1 MSSFSPYHLKLVD
14 ENFPHKIPA
23 YIEVSKNSR
32 FKYEW
37 DDKVNTLVLDRILH
51 SSVVYPYNYGFFPQ
65 TLCDDGDPLDVLVM
79 CDGELLPGS
88 VVFVRP
94 ICYMIMEDEK
104 GQDEKVLAV
113 VDKDPRLDEIKT
125 MNDIPKHIIHEI
137 TNFFETY
144 KILEKDKWV
153 KVGDWKNKKE
163 TLQLIK
169 DSNETYKKNLS

>member
-37 DDKVNTLVLDRILH
+37 DDKLNTLVLDRILH

-88 VVFVRP
+88 VVYVRP